1 MRLRPATGGIVL
13 AMLLTTTVN
22 GVAGESAPSCE
33 RIRAGLRRE
42 PVASRLVVRRLPA
55 AVVAR
60 SQSGPKKPRASL
72 WRGAA
77 IGAGIGALI
86 GGLVWAPSLCG
97 SNDPECSAITVPV
110 GVAAGAGIGAAVGAI
125 GQALAR

>member
-22 GVAGESAPSCE
+22 GVAGEYAPSYE

-42 PVASRLVVRRLPA
+42 PVASRLVVRRVPA

-72 WRGAA
+72 WR
-77 IGAGIGALI
+77 GAGIGALI